1 MKKTSNTPM
10 TKQEKEQ
17 LGNALWDVA
26 NVLRGG
32 MPADEFRNYMLPML
46 FYRYISAQYES
57 AARQELGSDL
67 PEGASL
73 LAWYKEN
80 EVDVPEFE
88 DMMLKSK
95 HFIIKPKYLWSTI
108 YEMAR
113 TQDDNLLTELS
124 ESFRHIEEESFKG
137 AFKGLFSEINL
148 TSQNLGKD
156 YTGRNTLM
164 CRIVVKLEEKL
175 AEYDSKGDIL
185 GDAYEILIAKFAAES
200 GKKAGEFY
208 TPQPVR
214 PSCRAS
220 LHLIVKTH

>member
-88 DMMLKSK
+88 DIFQLCRDKCKVYGSRSLQLWLAVCSVLGPLKYGRAIWNLMGWLI
-95 HFIIKPKYLWSTI
+95 HPIKKI
-108 YEMAR
+108 KA
-113 TQDDNLLTELS
+113 
-124 ESFRHIEEESFKG
+124 K
-137 AFKGLFSEINL
+137 
-148 TSQNLGKD
+148 QNAA
-156 YTGRNTLM
+156 GR
-164 CRIVVKLEEKL
+164 
-175 AEYDSKGDIL
+175 
-185 GDAYEILIAKFAAES
+185 
-200 GKKAGEFY
+200 
-208 TPQPVR
+208 
-214 PSCRAS
+214 
-220 LHLIVKTH
+220 